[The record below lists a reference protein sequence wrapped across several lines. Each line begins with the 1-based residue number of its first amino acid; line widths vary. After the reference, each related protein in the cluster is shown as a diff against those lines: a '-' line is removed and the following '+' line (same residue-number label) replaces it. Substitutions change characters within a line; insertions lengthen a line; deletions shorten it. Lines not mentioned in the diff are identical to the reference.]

1 MSSDLKEQSDEASPW
16 CLATADPT
24 SVSLQL
30 CPGVSKARVPEG
42 ELVSPQSPKADQFLL
57 APCGTLHT
65 FPITMVDKRSVRKA
79 QHRILTLEFLGDL
92 GATVFALVAAYAMR
106 FKTVLVN
113 YGNANP
119 HQEIEPYFPLL
130 FIATVFF
137 MSAFAYLGMYSNRRI
152 LHLHRNISSIVKG
165 STFWLFMFLSLSLAI
180 KFEPQVSRGFVA
192 LSYISVISYLIAW
205 RWVLH
210 KILIRTSFV
219 RDFQQK
225 IVLFG
230 YNETSRNIIQTINK
244 DKNLPYYTLGF
255 VTTDTSDPVQ
265 DDTHVMGT
273 EDELASILKNNPVNI
288 LVIAENDVSNE
299 RMVQIAQIC
308 EKHHVDF
315 KITPSSFQV
324 FISGLQLQSVSGIPL
339 LGVEDLPINRYL
351 NRVIKRVIDF
361 SGGLFGCIISAPVI
375 ALFAILIKLEDGG
388 PAFFY
393 QERTGER
400 GRLFKIIKL
409 RSMKLGSDKD
419 DDKNQSTQRKDPRMS
434 KIGKFMRERNI
445 DELPQFWNILRGQMS
460 LVGPRPERTFHVNK
474 LVDEI
479 PHYGLRHI
487 VKPGLTG
494 WAQINGLRGNTS
506 LVNRIQ
512 HDIFYIENWS
522 IWLDV
527 YILSMTLIKRKN
539 AY

>member
-1 MSSDLKEQSDEASPW
+1 
-16 CLATADPT
+16 
-24 SVSLQL
+24 
-30 CPGVSKARVPEG
+30 
-42 ELVSPQSPKADQFLL
+42 
-57 APCGTLHT
+57 
-65 FPITMVDKRSVRKA
+65 MVDKRSVRTA
-79 QHRILTLEFLGDL
+79 QHRILTLEFFGDL
-92 GATVFALVAAYAMR
+92 GATIFALVAAYAMR

-119 HQEIEPYFPLL
+119 HQQIEPYFPLL
-130 FIATVFF
+130 FIATIFF
-137 MSAFAYLGMYSNRRI
+137 ISAFAYLGMYSNRRI
-152 LHLHRNISSIVKG
+152 LHLHQNVSSIIRG

-205 RWVLH
+205 RWLLH
-210 KILIRTSFV
+210 KILIRTSYI

-225 IVLFG
+225 IALFG
-230 YNETSRNIIQTINK
+230 YNDSARRIEKTINK

-255 VTTDTSDPVQ
+255 VTTPSSDPIG
-265 DDTHVMGT
+265 DDTVLLGS
-273 EDELASILKNNPVNI
+273 ESELPDILANNPINI
-288 LVIAENDVSNE
+288 LVIAEQDVTNE
-299 RMVQIAQIC
+299 RMVHIAKVC

-351 NRVIKRVIDF
+351 NRVIKRCIDF
-361 SGGLFGCIISAPVI
+361 FGGLVGCLLSAPFI
-375 ALFAILIKLEDGG
+375 ALFAILIKLEDSG

-400 GRLFKIIKL
+400 GRLFNMIKL
-409 RSMKLGSDKD
+409 RSMKLGADKED
-419 DDKNQSTQRKDPRMS
+419 HKNQSTLREDPRML
-434 KIGKFMRERNI
+434 KVGKFMRKWNI
-445 DELPQFWNILRGQMS
+445 DELPQFWNVLCGQMS
-460 LVGPRPERTFHVNK
+460 LVGPRPERTHHVNM

-494 WAQINGLRGNTS
+494 WAQINGLRGDTS
-506 LVNRIQ
+506 LEKRIQ

-522 IWLDV
+522 FWLDF
-527 YILSMTLIKRKN
+527 YIMGMTFFNRKN